1 MKIKRFTDTDMRH
14 VLRRVRTEQGPDAV
28 ILSNRRVD
36 DGIEVIAAVDYDEAL
51 AQEALGL
58 PPEMLDA
65 GIDDGIDHDGK
76 VTKSEQDV
84 DIVSA
89 DLTDAQTSKS
99 SSVDTSDQP
108 IDAEDDSSLLNMR
121 SDISNLKDLLEVQ
134 LSGLIWK
141 DKSKRSPRQAQMLR
155 NLSRIGLSP
164 DVATMIANQVSEDA
178 DDKELWRKPLATLAQ
193 SLPIVDDDLLQ
204 KGGIAALIGPTGVG
218 KTTTIAKM
226 AARFAAE
233 YGYDEVALICADAFR
248 IGAKEHLMAFANII
262 GSKVHAASTP
272 DELTGL
278 LDRLSAKKLV
288 LVDTEGI
295 SQRDLEISTRL
306 AAFEHSEQPIRTYL
320 TLSAATQQS
329 GLDEI
334 VSQFSQ
340 VPLAGAVITKIDEA
354 GQLGCVMS
362 TVIRNKLPI
371 AFVSDGQRI
380 PDDLYSASKKKLW
393 LVNQAVQCMEAS
405 GPTVNERTM
414 AESFAELSAAC
425 G

>member
-1 MKIKRFTDTDMRH
+1 MKIKRFTDTDMRQ

-28 ILSNRRVD
+28 ILSNRRVG

-51 AQEALGL
+51 AQQALGL

-65 GIDDGIDHDGK
+65 GIDDSDSFVETAATGDEDLE
-76 VTKSEQDV
+76 V
-84 DIVSA
+84 VSA
-89 DLTDAQTSKS
+89 ELTSVDASKAVGDDS
-99 SSVDTSDQP
+99 VSESVDTEVDL
-108 IDAEDDSSLLNMR
+108 SLLDMR

-141 DKSKRSPRQAQMLR
+141 DKSKRSPRQAQILR

-164 DVATMIANQVSEDA
+164 DIATMIANKMPEIS
-178 DDKELWRKPLATLAQ
+178 DDKELWRQPLAALAQ
-193 SLPIVDDDLLQ
+193 SLPVIDDDLLRT
-204 KGGIAALIGPTGVG
+204 GGIAGLIGPTGVG

-278 LDRLSAKKLV
+278 LDRLGSKKLV

-295 SQRDLEISTRL
+295 SQRDLDISARL
-306 AAFEHSEQPIRTYL
+306 AAFERSERPVRTYL
-320 TLSAATQQS
+320 TLSAATQQA

-371 AFVSDGQRI
+371 AFMSDGQRI
-380 PDDLYSASKKKLW
+380 PDDLHSAAKRKLW
-393 LVNQAVQCMEAS
+393 LVNQAIQCMDS
-405 GPTVNERTM
+405 SDPKVNERTM
-414 AESFAELSAAC
+414 AENFAELSAVC